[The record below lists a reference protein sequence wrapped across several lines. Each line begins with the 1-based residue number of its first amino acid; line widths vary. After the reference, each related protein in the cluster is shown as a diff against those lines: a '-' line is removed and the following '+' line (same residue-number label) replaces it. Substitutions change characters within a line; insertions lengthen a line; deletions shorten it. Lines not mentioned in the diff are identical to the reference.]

1 MATTTTNLGL
11 TKPAGT
17 DEVDIAVIN
26 ANMDTIDTLA
36 PINSTWTPTLK
47 GSTTAGTATYARQLG
62 KYYKIG
68 KLVYIVAEIQVSTL
82 TGGAGYYIIGGL
94 PFTPATSA
102 PTQHF
107 VQAVN
112 NIAGAGQAWD
122 AYGQAI
128 YVRNPSGLS
137 AVEYANISSTT
148 YINITGCYMTN

>member
-17 DEVDIAVIN
+17 DAPDIAVIN

-36 PINSTWTPTLK
+36 PISGTWTPVLR

-82 TGGAGYYIIGGL
+82 TGGAGYYIVGGL
-94 PFTPATSA
+94 PFAPSGAA

-128 YVRNPSGLS
+128 YVRSTSGLS